1 MSCIISKILPLLLLF
16 HYFCYSIISCI
27 ITLLKSNHAT
37 FIPIISFIF
46 QNYCII
52 VFHFEYYSIINI
64 TPVLHWLCHFNQIGK
79 LQLLMIKPRWL
90 SWKVY
95 LKQYPTYSLWLKPLC
110 YRRLFDCLI
119 SLFQLFWATNMN
131 VGMWQ
136 LQVLEVATSPVIS
149 LKIILRCC
157 KRFFGTVENAQISP
171 HFRQFCAQRLGE

>member
-1 MSCIISKILPLLLLF
+1 MAIRHLVQRRDDRQCNGGSWDGRVGFCCCKICKL
-16 HYFCYSIISCI
+16 
-27 ITLLKSNHAT
+27 
-37 FIPIISFIF
+37 
-46 QNYCII
+46 
-52 VFHFEYYSIINI
+52 
-64 TPVLHWLCHFNQIGK
+64 LCHFNQIGK